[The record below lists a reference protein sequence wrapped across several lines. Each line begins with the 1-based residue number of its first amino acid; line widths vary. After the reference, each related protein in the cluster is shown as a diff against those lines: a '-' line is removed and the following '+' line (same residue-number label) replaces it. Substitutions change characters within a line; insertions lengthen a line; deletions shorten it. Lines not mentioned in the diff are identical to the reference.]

1 MIKLLQGD
9 CLELMQ
15 SIPDCSID
23 LVVSDVP
30 YHIISGG
37 CTNNAVYF
45 KSMPSGM
52 LSRRTSI
59 YAKQGKIFKHNDI
72 EFHEWLPSVYRVLK
86 DNSHCYFMV
95 NGRNLKDL
103 QTEAEKVGFKYQNLL
118 VWDKG
123 NCTPNRYY
131 LNACEFIL
139 FLRKG
144 NAKNI
149 NNLGSKTIIRVPNV
163 RNKTHPTEKPVD
175 LMKILIENS
184 SNENDTVLDPF
195 MGSGSSGIAA
205 KELDR
210 NFIGIELDKDYFDI
224 AKKRIDAEQK
234 EITLWVR

>member
-15 SIPDCSID
+15 SIPDCSVD

-30 YHIISGG
+30 YHIIKGG
-37 CTNNAVYF
+37 CTNNAVHF
-45 KSMPSGM
+45 KSIP
-52 LSRRTSI
+52 TNV

-72 EFHEWLPSVYRVLK
+72 EFSEWLPSVYRVLK

-123 NCTPNRYY
+123 NCMPNRYY

-149 NNLGSKTIIRVPNV
+149 NNLGSKTIISIPNV
-163 RNKTHPTEKPVD
+163 RNKSHPTEKPVN

-184 SNENDTVLDPF
+184 SNENDIVLDPF
-195 MGSGSSGIAA
+195 MGSGSTGVACVNTNRSFIGF
-205 KELDR
+205 ELDE
-210 NFIGIELDKDYFDI
+210 NYFNI
-224 AKKRIDAEQK
+224 AYHRICSE
-234 EITLWVR
+234 

>member
-1 MIKLLQGD
+1 MIKLLNGD

-30 YHIISGG
+30 YHIIGGG
-37 CTNNAVYF
+37 CSNNAVYI
-45 KSMPSGM
+45 KSEPSGVIGH
-52 LSRRTSI
+52 RTSV

-72 EFHEWLPSVYRVLK
+72 EFSEWLPSVYRVLK
-86 DNSHCYFMV
+86 DNSHCYLMV

-123 NCTPNRYY
+123 NCTPNKYY
-131 LNACEFIL
+131 MNACEFIL

-149 NNLGSKTIIRVPNV
+149 NNVGTKTIISIPNV
-163 RNKTHPTEKPVD
+163 RNKSHPTEKPVD

-195 MGSGSSGIAA
+195 MGSGSCGVACVNTN
-205 KELDR
+205 R
-210 NFIGIELDKDYFDI
+210 NFIGMELDKNYFDI
-224 AKKRIDAEQK
+224 AYHRICAE
-234 EITLWVR
+234 

>member
-9 CLELMQ
+9 CLDLMQ

-45 KSMPSGM
+45 KSIP
-52 LSRRTSI
+52 TNV

-72 EFHEWLPSVYRVLK
+72 EFSEWLPSVYRVLK

-123 NCTPNRYY
+123 NCTPTRYY
-131 LNACEFIL
+131 MNACEFIL

-149 NNLGSKTIIRVPNV
+149 NNLGSKTIISIPNV
-163 RNKTHPTEKPVD
+163 RNKSHPTEKPVD

-184 SNENDTVLDPF
+184 SNENDIVLDPF
-195 MGSGSSGIAA
+195 MGSGSTGVASIHTNRSFIGF
-205 KELDR
+205 ELDE
-210 NFIGIELDKDYFDI
+210 NYFNI
-224 AKKRIDAEQK
+224 AYHRICSE
-234 EITLWVR
+234 

>member
-9 CLELMQ
+9 CLELMKD
-15 SIPDCSID
+15 IPDGSVD

-45 KSMPSGM
+45 KSIPSGI
-52 LSRRTSI
+52 LSHRTSV

-72 EFHEWLPSVYRVLK
+72 EFSEWLPSVYRVLK

-149 NNLGSKTIIRVPNV
+149 NNLGSKTIISIPNV

-175 LMKILIENS
+175 LMKMLIKNS
-184 SNENDTVLDPF
+184 SNENDIVLDLF
-195 MGSGSSGIAA
+195 MGSGSTGVACVNTN
-205 KELDR
+205 R

-224 AKKRIDAEQK
+224 AKQRIDDEQK
-234 EITLWVR
+234 GITL

>member
-1 MIKLLQGD
+1 MIKLLNGD
-9 CLELMQ
+9 CLELMKE
-15 SIPDCSID
+15 IPNSSVD

-45 KSMPSGM
+45 KSIP
-52 LSRRTSI
+52 TNV

-72 EFHEWLPSVYRVLK
+72 EFSEWLPSVYRVLK

-123 NCTPNRYY
+123 NCTPTRYY

-149 NNLGSKTIIRVPNV
+149 NNLGSKTIISIPNV
-163 RNKTHPTEKPVD
+163 RNKSHPTEKPVD
-175 LMKILIENS
+175 LMKILIKNS
-184 SNENDTVLDPF
+184 SNENDIVLDPF
-195 MGSGSSGIAA
+195 MGSGSSGIASIHTN
-205 KELDR
+205 R

-234 EITLWVR
+234 EITL

>member
-1 MIKLLQGD
+1 MELKLLQGD

-15 SIPDCSID
+15 SIPDCSVD

-45 KSMPSGM
+45 E
-52 LSRRTSI
+52 SI
-59 YAKQGKIFKHNDI
+59 PTNVYAKQGKIFKHNDI
-72 EFHEWLPSVYRVLK
+72 EFSEWLPSVYRVLK

-149 NNLGSKTIIRVPNV
+149 NNLGSKTIISIPNV
-163 RNKTHPTEKPVD
+163 RNKSHPTEKPVD

-184 SNENDTVLDPF
+184 SNENDIVLDMF
-195 MGSGSSGIAA
+195 MGSGSTGVAC
-205 KELDR
+205 KNTNR
-210 NFIGIELDKDYFDI
+210 NFIGIELDKNYFEI
-224 AKKRIDAEQK
+224 AKRRILES
-234 EITLWVR
+234 

>member
-9 CLELMQ
+9 CLELMKD
-15 SIPDCSID
+15 IPDSSID

-52 LSRRTSI
+52 LSRTNI
-59 YAKQGKIFKHNDI
+59 YAKQGKIFKYNDI

-86 DNSHCYFMV
+86 DNSHCYLMV

-123 NCTPNRYY
+123 NCTPTRYY
-131 LNACEFIL
+131 MNACEFIL

-184 SNENDTVLDPF
+184 SNENDIVLDPF
-195 MGSGSSGIAA
+195 MGSGSIGISC
-205 KELDR
+205 KRLNR
-210 NFIGIELDKDYFDI
+210 NFIGIELDKNYFDV
-224 AKKRIDAEQK
+224 AKERIENENTNTDHNAD
-234 EITLWVR
+234 